1 MNHYTFHSGTQ
12 SRLKRIVP
20 IRVGHLQLN
29 QPPPSACLGLSSSLP
44 LVHTSATLVAMS
56 RYPYGLSPD
65 ITPTSTPTK
74 LTKAQKSRARR
85 EPSGVFSLFSPPQ
98 IQQFREAF
106 SLIDHD
112 GDGLVGEQDLKH
124 IFSSL
129 GTSLSALQVN
139 VRATHY
145 SLNVSPPPNLP
156 DCRIGISPSRSTF
169 DQLLADRPGD
179 RRGSLG
185 GGAHSR
191 GSSDDGGS
199 DRGITFPMFL
209 TMMGEHLYDFDAES
223 ELLAAFE
230 CFDEGD
236 TGFVKCDEIRK
247 WLGDVGERMGE
258 HEVSYICTCLQL
270 LMWKAR
276 MGVFNG

>member
-1 MNHYTFHSGTQ
+1 
-12 SRLKRIVP
+12 
-20 IRVGHLQLN
+20 
-29 QPPPSACLGLSSSLP
+29 
-44 LVHTSATLVAMS
+44 MS

-65 ITPTSTPTK
+65 ITPTSSPSK

-106 SLIDHD
+106 ALIDHD
-112 GDGLVGEQDLKH
+112 GDGIVSEQDLKH

-129 GTSLSALQVN
+129 G
-139 VRATHY
+139 
-145 SLNVSPPPNLP
+145 
-156 DCRIGISPSRSTF
+156 ISPSRSTV

-191 GSSDDGGS
+191 MASAESDGGT

-209 TMMGEHLYDFDAES
+209 TMMGEHLYDFDAEQ
-223 ELLAAFE
+223 ELLEAFE
-230 CFDEGD
+230 CFDEAD
-236 TGFVKCDEIRK
+236 SGFVKCDEIRK
-247 WLGDVGERMGE
+247 WLGDVGERMDE
-258 HEVSYICTCLQL
+258 HEIDKL
-270 LMWKAR
+270 LKGPFTR
-276 MGVFNG
+276 NGQFNYREWVKVLRINTDPEEPDSQ

>member
-1 MNHYTFHSGTQ
+1 
-12 SRLKRIVP
+12 
-20 IRVGHLQLN
+20 
-29 QPPPSACLGLSSSLP
+29 
-44 LVHTSATLVAMS
+44 MS

-129 GTSLSALQVN
+129 G
-139 VRATHY
+139 
-145 SLNVSPPPNLP
+145 
-156 DCRIGISPSRSTF
+156 ISPSRSTL

-191 GSSDDGGS
+191 GPSDDGGS

-236 TGFVKCDEIRK
+236 TGVVKCDEIRK
-247 WLGDVGERMGE
+247 WLGDVGERMDE
-258 HEVSYICTCLQL
+258 HEIDKL
-270 LMWKAR
+270 LKGPFTR
-276 MGVFNG
+276 NGQFNYREWVKVLRINTDNEEPETQ